1 MNAATEKDSAA
12 WYKQFWPWFLITLLL
27 SSISMGLLFAYLAI
41 HGADPVIDK
50 NYYQHGLDIN
60 KELAEKSQSKP

>member
-1 MNAATEKDSAA
+1 MNAATEQDSAA

-41 HGADPVIDK
+41 NGADPVIDK
-50 NYYQHGLDIN
+50 NYYQNGLDIN
-60 KELAEKSQSKP
+60 KELAEKSQSKH

>member
-1 MNAATEKDSAA
+1 MNVATEQDSTA

-41 HGADPVIDK
+41 NGADPVIDK

-60 KELAEKSQSKP
+60 KELAEKSQGKP